1 MYDNLLVN
9 SPVFLLKVGIA
20 TLVDEVGID
29 VAAHV
34 GEDLGKAFGERF
46 AGGNP
51 ELLKTLVAEGHMG
64 RKTGMTIVVLPK
76 ISCLSNMYVSLA
88 HVGCY
93 LTLVSAFEVAK
104 SRPAAK

>member
-1 MYDNLLVN
+1 ML
-9 SPVFLLKVGIA
+9 LLKVGIA

-64 RKTGMTIVVLPK
+64 RKTGKTIVVLK
-76 ISCLSNMYVSLA
+76 ISSQLFACKSL
-88 HVGCY
+88 
-93 LTLVSAFEVAK
+93 
-104 SRPAAK
+104 

>member
-1 MYDNLLVN
+1 ML
-9 SPVFLLKVGIA
+9 LLKVGIA

-64 RKTGMTIVVLPK
+64 RKTGQTIVVLLK
-76 ISCLSNMYVSLA
+76 ISLQLFACKSLFIA
-88 HVGCY
+88 HGRFGV
-93 LTLVSAFEVAK
+93 
-104 SRPAAK
+104 

>member
-1 MYDNLLVN
+1 ML
-9 SPVFLLKVGIA
+9 LLKVGIA

-64 RKTGMTIVVLPK
+64 RKTGKTIVVLK
-76 ISCLSNMYVSLA
+76 ISSQLFACKSLFTA
-88 HVGCY
+88 HGRFGV
-93 LTLVSAFEVAK
+93 
-104 SRPAAK
+104 

>member
-1 MYDNLLVN
+1 M
-9 SPVFLLKVGIA
+9 FLLKVGIA

-64 RKTGMTIVVLPK
+64 RKTGKTA
-76 ISCLSNMYVSLA
+76 SCSAKNLMLVPHVSLTHA
-88 HVGCY
+88 G
-93 LTLVSAFEVAK
+93 
-104 SRPAAK
+104 R

>member
-1 MYDNLLVN
+1 ML
-9 SPVFLLKVGIA
+9 LLKVGIA

-64 RKTGMTIVVLPK
+64 RKTGK
-76 ISCLSNMYVSLA
+76 ISSQLFACKSLLIA
-88 HVGCY
+88 HGRFGV
-93 LTLVSAFEVAK
+93 
-104 SRPAAK
+104 